1 VIKKDDWI
9 RIPALWPGIWKV
21 SRILE
26 GFKEDRWSLSE
37 PLKPSS
43 RRIVFCHRIV
53 NDSWKRSFSH
63 QCCEAS
69 LVDSLSSSDRQ
80 KIEALL
86 SSNRRLAVAFEKYR
100 NKTEPMDLIANL
112 GFGQLTEKEKE
123 NFEQVCSRI
132 LVERLQVGLTMDEVL
147 VFLAESGLD
156 SYRHKFPQLL
166 TLQLASI
173 DHELRGDRFVY
184 RKYRLLPF

>member
-1 VIKKDDWI
+1 M
-9 RIPALWPGIWKV
+9 
-21 SRILE
+21 
-26 GFKEDRWSLSE
+26 
-37 PLKPSS
+37 
-43 RRIVFCHRIV
+43 
-53 NDSWKRSFSH
+53 
-63 QCCEAS
+63 
-69 LVDSLSSSDRQ
+69 
-80 KIEALL
+80 
-86 SSNRRLAVAFEKYR
+86 SSNRKLAVAFEKYR